1 MGSRDVVILAH
12 SSVRASGELRLPG
25 AAFEGRLPGAAGFD
39 EAAEPALKALAY
51 RYRRPAP

>member
-1 MGSRDVVILAH
+1 LREQA
-12 SSVRASGELRLPG
+12 AERLPG
-25 AAFEGRLPGAAGFD
+25 ATFEGRLPGAAGFD